1 MGGAGA
7 PFQAAASG
15 RSWWAIPLKTCHL
28 VQAVREPNGLR
39 EPPSAATSVKS
50 VSVPKHR
57 TKTIPLRPP
66 GPRHT
71 TYFTYTTT
79 QYTFL
84 PGHNFSNRYTYDA
97 GSHVN
102 RSDTGEPATIWWQTI
117 LLATIRFTTI
127 SFTTIHDD
135 RLYDDAREPPN
146 SQFLAS
152 PHRGR
157 RGRSSRIR
165 ECSAFLAHGCA
176 PPCRRRQ

>member
-7 PFQAAASG
+7 PFQATASG

-71 TYFTYTTT
+71 TYF
-79 QYTFL
+79 
-84 PGHNFSNRYTYDA
+84 SNRYTYDA

-135 RLYDDAREPPN
+135 RLY
-146 SQFLAS
+146 
-152 PHRGR
+152 
-157 RGRSSRIR
+157 
-165 ECSAFLAHGCA
+165 
-176 PPCRRRQ
+176 